1 MFFESEQFKAGPA
14 LVAIAVLAMA
24 ALFSSPSQATPQP
37 LSESEMSA
45 VRGADGSIFAGLPAA
60 QGNGTQNAFSSGLAA
75 AFASSTGPTALN
87 STEFNAALQ
96 AAGWP
101 AGVPMPGYDGQPV
114 MQTKVDAGP
123 VTFSFDLSSA
133 LLSTTGLAYN
143 GPSMGTITM
152 RDFDARGTTLWV
164 WHHP

>member
-1 MFFESEQFKAGPA
+1 MLPEPEQIKAGPA

-24 ALFSSPSQATPQP
+24 AVFSSPSQAAPRP
-37 LSESEMSA
+37 LSEPEMSA
-45 VRGADGSIFAGLPAA
+45 VRGADGSAFAGVPA
-60 QGNGTQNAFSSGLAA
+60 QGTANSFANGLAA
-75 AFASSTGPTALN
+75 AFTSSTGAAVLDAAGFGSALR
-87 STEFNAALQ
+87 

-101 AGVPMPGYDGQPV
+101 AGVTLPGYDGQPV
-114 MQTKVDAGP
+114 LQTRVDAPP
-123 VTFSFDLSSA
+123 VSFSVDLSA
-133 LLSTTGLAYN
+133 VLQAGTGLAYN